1 MFSIATKI
9 TTEFTKVILQDDAT
23 NTQVVLLPN
32 CGAILQSFSI
42 QKNSNTINV
51 IEGYESQEDFRVNC
65 EAKGF
70 RSCKLSPFAC
80 RLNNATYNFE
90 EKKYTIRK
98 FLLGSSAIHGLL
110 YNEVFTI
117 ADTWANNTSAGVTL
131 THTYTSSDDGYPFLF
146 TCTVTYIL
154 TQHNNLQIITSIIN
168 NDNKNM
174 PVQDGWH
181 PYFTFGNSID
191 ELELKFNSESIVEFD
206 AALIPT
212 RKLTSYNT
220 FTNFKKIENTF
231 FDNCFVLKNNNNVAC
246 VIKDEK
252 QKIQVEI
259 FADKNYPYLQVY
271 TPPHR
276 QSIAVENLS
285 AAPDAFNNSMGLKIL
300 QPKQQIEFKASYK
313 VTKL

>member
-23 NTQVVLLPN
+23 NTQVALLPN

-42 QKNSNTINV
+42 QKNNNTINV
-51 IEGYESQEDFRVNC
+51 IEGYESEEDFKKNC

-80 RLNNATYNFE
+80 RLHNATYNLE
-90 EKKYTIRK
+90 EKKYTIKK
-98 FLLGSSAIHGLL
+98 FLLGTSAIHGLL
-110 YNEVFTI
+110 YKEVFTI

-131 THTYTSSDDGYPFLF
+131 THTYTGSDAGYPFLF

-154 TQHNNLQIITSIIN
+154 TQHNNLQINTLIIN
-168 NDNKNM
+168 NDDKNIPM
-174 PVQDGWH
+174 QDGWH
-181 PYFTFGNSID
+181 PYFTFGNSIN
-191 ELELKFNSESIVEFD
+191 ELHLKFNSENVVEFD

-212 RKLTSYNT
+212 GKLTSYNT
-220 FTNFKKIENTF
+220 FNNFKKIENTF
-231 FDNCFVLKNNNNVAC
+231 FDNCFVLKNNSDVAC

-252 QKIQVEI
+252 RQIQIEI

-285 AAPDAFNNSMGLKIL
+285 AAPDAFNNGMGLNIL
-300 QPKQQIEFKASYK
+300 QPKQRIEFKATYK